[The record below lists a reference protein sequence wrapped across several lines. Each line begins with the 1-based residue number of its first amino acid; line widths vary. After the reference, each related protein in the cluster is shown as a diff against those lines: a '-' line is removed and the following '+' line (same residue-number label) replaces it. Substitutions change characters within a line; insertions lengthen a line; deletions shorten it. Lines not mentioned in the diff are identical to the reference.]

1 MIKHV
6 FPVALLFLLLGAGCT
21 SSQAPAST
29 AVYEVPTLE
38 TILEMDLPNDSV
50 VTNVTDV
57 AGHYTVIGYTDQTW
71 QEVRDSFH
79 TQLMAQGFQ
88 DTVSAKNSVIANP
101 DKDVIIGS
109 YIKANPGG
117 TGPNSIVTR
126 SITIGIEDGKTKFS
140 VLKQ

>member
-1 MIKHV
+1 MEL
-6 FPVALLFLLLGAGCT
+6 PV
-21 SSQAPAST
+21 
-29 AVYEVPTLE
+29 
-38 TILEMDLPNDSV
+38 DSNI
-50 VTNVTDV
+50 TNVTDV